1 MGANEL
7 NARYKIN
14 QLLVERMN
22 RYPLWKYVLI
32 GLVAL
37 IGLIYASPILFPSDN
52 AIQITAIGK
61 NVVSEQV
68 LEKVKTTLSEQGIAS
83 KSIKLEG
90 DKILARFA
98 DSDSQLLAAKKLRE
112 TLDDNKFVTALN
124 LAPTTPGWLRALHA
138 KPMYMGLDLRGGVH
152 FLMEVD
158 MDAAIKKAMNN
169 YKDSIRL
176 SLRKEKVRY
185 QGVLVKGDHLEV
197 VFKDEESLKKGR
209 AVIAK
214 TNPGELDFDEKE
226 GSRGAILIVKINQ
239 KTLQEKKRFALKQN
253 ITTLRNRTNELGV
266 SEPIIQQQGLDRI
279 IVELPGIQDTARA
292 KDTLGATATLEY
304 HKVDAEH
311 NPFQA
316 KSTGNIPRGMVLY
329 EDAQGNPVLLH
340 REVIIS
346 GDQITSAAAGFD
358 SKSNSPSVSL
368 RLDGKGAKRMLEFTS
383 QNVNQPMGVVFIETK
398 IKRTVDEDGTVHK
411 KKEVKKKVIN
421 VANILE
427 PFGASFQ
434 TTGLESPQEAH
445 KLALLLRAGALAAPV
460 YIVEERTVGPSLG
473 QANIDAGFKSVMLGF
488 LLVLVFMAIY
498 YKVFGLVANLALALN
513 LVLIVAVL
521 SMLQATL
528 TLPGIA
534 GIVLTVGMAVDANV
548 LIYERIKEE
557 LRNGLTPHAAI
568 NSGYEKALSTIA
580 DANITTLIAAVV
592 LYAFGTGPIKGF
604 AITLM
609 IGILSSMFTA
619 IMGTRAMINLIYGKR
634 KLKKIAI

>member
-1 MGANEL
+1 
-7 NARYKIN
+7 
-14 QLLVERMN
+14 MN

-32 GLVAL
+32 GLVTL

-52 AIQITAIGK
+52 AIQVTATGK
-61 NVVSEQV
+61 NVVSQQV
-68 LEKVKTTLSEQGIAS
+68 LDTVKSTLSKQGIAS
-83 KSIKLEG
+83 KSIEMEG
-90 DKILARFA
+90 GKILVRFK

-112 TLDDNKFVTALN
+112 TLDDNKFITALN
-124 LAPTTPGWLRALHA
+124 LAPTTPAWLRALHA

-158 MDAAIKKAMNN
+158 MEAAIKKALDN
-169 YKDSIRL
+169 YKDSIRAT
-176 SLRKEKVRY
+176 LRKKKIRY

-197 VFKDEESLKKGR
+197 VFKDEEALKKGR
-209 AVIAK
+209 TEIAK
-214 TNPGELDFDEKE
+214 SNPGELDFEEKQ
-226 GSRGAILIVKINQ
+226 GARGVILVVKINQ

-266 SEPIIQQQGLDRI
+266 SEPIIQQQGLERI
-279 IVELPGIQDTARA
+279 IVQLPGIQDTARA
-292 KDTLGATATLEY
+292 KEILGATATLEY
-304 HKVDAEH
+304 HKVDTEH
-311 NPFQA
+311 NPFEAQR
-316 KSTGNIPRGMVLY
+316 TGNIPRGMVLY
-329 EDAQGNPVLLH
+329 EDAKGNPVLLH
-340 REVIIS
+340 RQIIIA

-383 QNVNQPMGVVFIETK
+383 QNVGQPMGVVFIETK
-398 IKRTVDEDGTVHK
+398 IKRVVDENGKIHK

-434 TTGLESPQEAH
+434 TTGLDSPQEAH
-445 KLALLLRAGALAAPV
+445 NLALLLRAGALAAPV

-473 QANIDAGFKSVMLGF
+473 KANIDAGFKSVMLGF
-488 LLVLVFMAIY
+488 VLVLVFMAVY
-498 YKVFGLVANLALALN
+498 YKVFGLIANLALGLN

-521 SMLQATL
+521 SLLQATL

-568 NSGYEKALSTIA
+568 NAGYEKALSTIA
-580 DANITTLIAAVV
+580 DANITTLIAATV

-604 AITLM
+604 AITLV

-619 IMGTRAMINLIYGKR
+619 IMGTRAIVNLLYGKR
-634 KLKKIAI
+634 KLKKLAI